1 MKKIISISMLLLT
14 AGTCLAPVIFLLSG
28 TFMGNQEIYN
38 CVAPALGG
46 KDGFAI
52 WHLLPLYPTLQN
64 VVELLMDSPEYIS
77 GGSCPHGNLSDHMPA
92 SGDT

>member
-1 MKKIISISMLLLT
+1 
-14 AGTCLAPVIFLLSG
+14 
-28 TFMGNQEIYN
+28 MGNQEIYN

-64 VVELLMDSPEYIS
+64 VVELLMDSPEYFQMFWNSIFYTGQFWQGRCFLACRQR
-77 GGSCPHGNLSDHMPA
+77 GGWRGILSA
-92 SGDT
+92 EEKQFTGCSFS